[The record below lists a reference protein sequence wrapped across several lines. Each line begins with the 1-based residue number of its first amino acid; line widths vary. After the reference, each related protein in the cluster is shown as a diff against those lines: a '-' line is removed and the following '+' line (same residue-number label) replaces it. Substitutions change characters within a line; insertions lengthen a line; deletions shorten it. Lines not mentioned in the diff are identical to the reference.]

1 MSKICLIGDILVDV
15 TLKTEFNPLK
25 MRLGGIVHAARAL
38 WAMGVEYDVAFFSP
52 SYLDVHIRK
61 YLQKVGCYQIF
72 KLGDVKNL
80 PYTILIGEAKEIGD
94 PQIRN

>member
-38 WAMGVEYDVAFFSP
+38 WAMGVEYDVAFS
-52 SYLDVHIRK
+52 LHHI
-61 YLQKVGCYQIF
+61 LTFI
-72 KLGDVKNL
+72 
-80 PYTILIGEAKEIGD
+80 
-94 PQIRN
+94 

>member
-52 SYLDVHIRK
+52 SYLDVHIYFFQHLQT
-61 YLQKVGCYQIF
+61 YLNSII
-72 KLGDVKNL
+72 LL
-80 PYTILIGEAKEIGD
+80 LTIL
-94 PQIRN
+94 